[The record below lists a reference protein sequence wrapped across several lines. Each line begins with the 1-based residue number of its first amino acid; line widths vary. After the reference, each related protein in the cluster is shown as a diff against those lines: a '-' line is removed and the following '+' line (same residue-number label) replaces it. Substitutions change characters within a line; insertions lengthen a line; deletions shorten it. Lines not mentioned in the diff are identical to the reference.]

1 MIDAD
6 CEITANLLSATAGR
20 LHAGADAV
28 QAPYVISNPDASE
41 AAALLFA
48 GFVLF
53 NEVRP
58 LGQHRLGLS
67 SGLLGTGMAFTL
79 ISSAPF
85 AVGVFSYAENRE
97 QHKRWVLGG
106 VRVELAPEARVRS
119 SLRHVRG
126 RPSPDDPLGQRP
138 RSAREELGPEADP
151 TGGHG
156 WRHRRPRRGAR
167 AGAPAAIGAGGDQPR
182 GGGSAVRRGLGSSL
196 ASPASRSL
204 RRPVM

>member
-6 CEITANLLSATAGR
+6 CEITANLLSATAAR

-67 SGLLGTGMAFTL
+67 SGLLGTGMAFTRSL
-79 ISSAPF
+79 LLRSPWGA
-85 AVGVFSYAENRE
+85 FSYAENRE

-119 SLRHVRG
+119 SLRTCAA

-138 RSAREELGPEADP
+138 RSAREEL
-151 TGGHG
+151 
-156 WRHRRPRRGAR
+156 W
-167 AGAPAAIGAGGDQPR
+167 PR
-182 GGGSAVRRGLGSSL
+182 G
-196 ASPASRSL
+196 
-204 RRPVM
+204 